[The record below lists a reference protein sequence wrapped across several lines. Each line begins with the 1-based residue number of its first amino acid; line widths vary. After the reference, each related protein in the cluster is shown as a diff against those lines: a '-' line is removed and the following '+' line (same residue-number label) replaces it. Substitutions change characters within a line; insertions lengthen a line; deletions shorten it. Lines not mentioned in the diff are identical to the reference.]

1 MEVKW
6 KVQGLFKADAQKC
19 YEEIGTDKVTPE
31 KVLEKAMN
39 EDSELHKCFEWND
52 TEAANKYRLIQARQI
67 IQMIV
72 VKQEDSKKPEVR
84 VFQITTERNTYQ
96 PTVLFLQQKDEYQA
110 LLERALRELK
120 AFKVRYST
128 LSELENIFKEI
139 ELVLK

>member
-6 KVQGLFKADAQKC
+6 KVQGIFKADAQKC
-19 YEEIGTDKVTPE
+19 YEEIGADKVTPE
-31 KVLEKAMN
+31 EVLAKATDEN
-39 EDSELHKCFEWND
+39 SELHKCFEWDD

-72 VKQEDSKKPEVR
+72 IKQEDTKKPEMR

-96 PTVLFLQQKDEYQA
+96 PTILFLEQKDEYQA
-110 LLERALRELK
+110 LLDRALRELE